1 MLVNRYMVG
10 GLSPV
15 YGFKTSQVRFLLSW
29 FTELAVKAKKNHI
42 TRKTYIFVICVFWF
56 FGGKSENN

>member
-1 MLVNRYMVG
+1 MLVNGYMVG

-15 YGFKTSQVRFLLSW
+15 YGIETSQVRVLLSR

-42 TRKTYIFVICVFWF
+42 TRKTLIFVICVFWF
-56 FGGKSENN
+56 CRR